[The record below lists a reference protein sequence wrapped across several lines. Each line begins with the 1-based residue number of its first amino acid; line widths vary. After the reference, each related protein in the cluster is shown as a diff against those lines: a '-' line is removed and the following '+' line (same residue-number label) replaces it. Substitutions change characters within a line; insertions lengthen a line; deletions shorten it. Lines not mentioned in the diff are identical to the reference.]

1 MRYDESS
8 KGGLDDFF
16 SFLFLSFSMYRGE
29 MHTALVKAYIVI
41 DLVGSVYDRR
51 GRGERDVNA

>member
-8 KGGLDDFF
+8 KRGLDDFF
-16 SFLFLSFSMYRGE
+16 LSFFFFLFLLYRGE
-29 MHTALVKAYIVI
+29 IHTALVKAYIVI

-51 GRGERDVNA
+51 GEREM